1 VWAMVAIGFISDPPY
16 YGTGFGQQA
25 RYLTTALAAEGHD
38 VRVYSLAAAEGQTIA
53 FEDPERLPGARV
65 AVKPLPNLLME
76 DGELDV
82 LIGLW
87 NPMYL
92 NDVAITYDFYFIRAR
107 PKRKIGYF
115 VHETRAMPRGQGA
128 FWYEY
133 ETHQD
138 FELAFTTPAQDIWG
152 YASKFPDK
160 VHFIPHMLDVR
171 YFRDYKPPG
180 GQGAPSPR
188 LTERDSV
195 LAVMAN
201 NNWRKRFDYAIQ
213 FIHDVQWKKWRFVI
227 NNNQFFRIGEM
238 LYSLRFLPGPHE
250 VRDVWYGPVQD
261 TRPLYAEAR
270 VLINPTTGE
279 AFSMPIAEALAAGVP
294 HIITTDLPELRELYG
309 NAVHYVDGRLMLMPD
324 GSVQVLPD
332 YHHFLWALKR
342 ALSDELPAKDHSV
355 VERYDI
361 QNVLPKWRELLGI

>member
-1 VWAMVAIGFISDPPY
+1 MIIGLISDPPY

-25 RYLTTALAAEGHD
+25 RYLTTALAALGHD
-38 VRVYSLAAAEGQTIA
+38 VRVYSMGTAGAVE
-53 FEDPERLPGARV
+53 FEDRDRLPGVRV
-65 AVKPLPNLLME
+65 AVRPLADLLVE
-76 DGELDV
+76 DDGLDV

-87 NPMYL
+87 NPMYM
-92 NDVAITYDFYFIRAR
+92 NDVALYYDLYFIRAR
-107 PKRKIGYF
+107 PKQRKIGYF
-115 VHETRAMPRGQGA
+115 VHEARAMPRGQGA

-133 ETHQD
+133 ENHQD
-138 FELAFTTPAQDIWG
+138 FELVMTTPAQDIWG

-171 YFRDYKPPG
+171 YFRDYKPPE
-180 GQGAPSPR
+180 GQAVQ
-188 LTERDSV
+188 RDSV

-213 FIHDVQWKKWRFVI
+213 FIHDVPWRKWRFVI
-227 NNNQFFRIGEM
+227 NNNQFFNVGEM

-250 VRDVWYGPVQD
+250 PRDVWFGPVQD
-261 TRPLYAEAR
+261 TRPLYAEAK

-294 HIITTDLPELRELYG
+294 HVITTDLPELRELYG
-309 NAVHYVDGRLMLMPD
+309 NALHYVDGRPVLIPD

-332 YHHFLWALKR
+332 YHHFVWALKR
-342 ALSDELPAKDHSV
+342 ALSDELPVKDHSV

-361 QNVLPKWRELLGI
+361 QNVLPKWRELLGL

>member
-1 VWAMVAIGFISDPPY
+1 
-16 YGTGFGQQA
+16 
-25 RYLTTALAAEGHD
+25 
-38 VRVYSLAAAEGQTIA
+38 
-53 FEDPERLPGARV
+53 
-65 AVKPLPNLLME
+65 
-76 DGELDV
+76 
-82 LIGLW
+82 
-87 NPMYL
+87 
-92 NDVAITYDFYFIRAR
+92 
-107 PKRKIGYF
+107 
-115 VHETRAMPRGQGA
+115 MPRGQGA

-133 ETHQD
+133 ETHPE

-171 YFRDYKPPG
+171 YFRDYRPPE
-180 GQGAPSPR
+180 GQGPV
-188 LTERDSV
+188 ERDSV

-213 FIHDVQWKKWRFVI
+213 FIHDVPWRKWRFLI

-250 VRDVWYGPVQD
+250 VKDVWYGPVQD
-261 TRPLYAEAR
+261 TRPFYAEAKA
-270 VLINPTTGE
+270 LINPTTGE

-294 HIITTDLPELRELYG
+294 HVIATDLPELRELYG
-309 NAVHYVDGRLMLMPD
+309 NALHYVDGRLVLMPD

-355 VERYDI
+355 VEKYDV
-361 QNVLPKWRELLGI
+361 QNVLPKWKELLGL